1 MIDKDYIFNVPKEH
15 VCALLRGVYT
25 TKKQQYAL
33 VVQEIGEF
41 LQAYSKYSM
50 CEGPLE
56 NLRAQREHLIEEMT
70 HVLVC
75 LGMIAMSE
83 GVLQS
88 EIDAQIQK
96 KALDGVKYPFD
107 INKHAP
113 IDQVVLDLE
122 RCAKDRSFGKTSI
135 EESCLSCQTG
145 QDGDATL
152 TCRPLLRDALYYL
165 KKAYAKSESSDHK

>member
-1 MIDKDYIFNVPKEH
+1 MIDKDYIFNVPKGH
-15 VCALLRGVYT
+15 VCALLREVYT
-25 TKKQQYAL
+25 TEKQQYAL
-33 VVQEIGEF
+33 VVQELGEF
-41 LQAYSKYSM
+41 LQAYSKYSTR
-50 CEGPLE
+50 EGPLE
-56 NLRAQREHLIEEMT
+56 NHLGEREHLIEEMT

-96 KALDGVKYPFD
+96 KALDGVIYPFD
-107 INKHAP
+107 VNRHAP
-113 IDQVVLDLE
+113 IDQVVSDLE
-122 RCAKDRSFGKTSI
+122 RCAKDRSFGKTPI

-165 KKAYAKSESSDHK
+165 KIAYAKPENPDHK